1 MAASSISIT
10 LKPLARDERLSSH
23 STKKSTKKAQKMI
36 RAVCI
41 LGPGGK
47 PCSGEEPAIPAHGTV
62 SFEQASSEAPTKI
75 TYEISGLAPGPHGF
89 HVHEFADFSN
99 GCLSAGPHYNPHG
112 KKHGGPEDEER
123 HVGDLG
129 NVVADESGVAKGEMN
144 DALIQLSGEFSVI
157 GRSMMVHADVDDL
170 GKGGHDLSPTTGNA
184 GARIACGEIKLV
196 E

>member
-1 MAASSISIT
+1 
-10 LKPLARDERLSSH
+10 
-23 STKKSTKKAQKMI
+23 MI
-36 RAVCI
+36 RAVCV

-47 PCSGEEPAIPAHGTV
+47 PCSGEEPAVPAHGTV
-62 SFEQASSEAPTKI
+62 SFEQASPEASTKI